1 MNTPTTDAQKYD
13 AATLAAQA
21 EARLRNQCELTQA
34 AVNLSNHWLAQR
46 TELMGRINRAKQ
58 IGHAALNDIEGGHV
72 EALAGAIQDMLTML
86 EGDK

>member
-1 MNTPTTDAQKYD
+1 MTQPTTDAQKYD

-21 EARLRNQCELTQA
+21 EARIRNQHELTQA

-72 EALAGAIQDMLTML
+72 EALAGAIQDMLTMM